1 MPQIHRQHGRV
12 VSSSGTPIPEGEEV
26 PPIELSDPEPPLE
39 VCDQVLGGYVR
50 CWGYVETA
58 VAELFAL
65 LLGAHRVSARA
76 VTASSMNPRTL
87 REIMRALARQR
98 LSREQCATLERLL
111 RRLDGATTSRNQIVH
126 GTWRVAVKIK
136 KPGPNTAMW
145 ERFYEPLDFDAYEQ
159 MQGKGGSQKLA
170 AKHVFSVN
178 RIVQLAHDAHALAK
192 GMNDFARSAWIEP
205 FQDSRPI
212 RFNE

>member
-1 MPQIHRQHGRV
+1 MPQIHRQHGHV

-26 PPIELSDPEPPLE
+26 PPIEFSDPEPPLE

-65 LLGAHRVSARA
+65 LLGAHPIAARA

-87 REIMRALARQR
+87 REIMRVLAKQR
-98 LSREQCATLERLL
+98 ISREQCATLERLL
-111 RRLDGATTSRNQIVH
+111 RRFDGATTSRNHIVH

-136 KPGPNTAMW
+136 KPGPNSATG
-145 ERFYEPLDFDAYEQ
+145 R
-159 MQGKGGSQKLA
+159 GSTSRSTMTYTSRCTGRVA
-170 AKHVFSVN
+170 AKS
-178 RIVQLAHDAHALAK
+178 
-192 GMNDFARSAWIEP
+192 
-205 FQDSRPI
+205 SRPSMYSRWI
-212 RFNE
+212 VSCSSLTMLMRWRKA